1 MKKIFWI
8 IGVASLML
16 TGLASQSAAGVNV
29 HIGLFPPLP
38 PFVVPVPP
46 PVPVIEHVRPVV
58 IEEPASYRV
67 PAGYH
72 HVDRESR
79 YRDGDRRDRN
89 RYWDN
94 RADWRRERAER
105 HWREERHWER
115 ERRFEDR

>member
-1 MKKIFWI
+1 MKKIVWI

-16 TGLASQSAAGVNV
+16 AGFASQSSAGVNV

-58 IEEPASYRV
+58 IEEPAYHRV

-72 HVDRESR
+72 RVVRQDR
-79 YRDGDRRDRN
+79 YRDFDRWDRN

-94 RADWRRERAER
+94 HADSRRERQD
-105 HWREERHWER
+105 RHWER
-115 ERRFEDR
+115 DR